1 MRGKVFCL
9 LEFSRRGGDRTHDRL
24 LVTQEVGGG
33 SSPVAHSS
41 CILKREGL
49 FMNRVVLVPV
59 SLRREPY
66 NQ

>member
-33 SSPVAHSS
+33 VESRRSLFLHPE
-41 CILKREGL
+41 KRGALYEQGRSGSRKSATRTL
-49 FMNRVVLVPV
+49 
-59 SLRREPY
+59 
-66 NQ
+66 